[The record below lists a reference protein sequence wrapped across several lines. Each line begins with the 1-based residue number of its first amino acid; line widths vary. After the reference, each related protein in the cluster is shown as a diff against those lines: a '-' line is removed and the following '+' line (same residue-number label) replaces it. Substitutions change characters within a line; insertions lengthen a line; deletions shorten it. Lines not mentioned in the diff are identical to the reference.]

1 MDVDCIAL
9 DCEDGVAINRKSEA
23 RDTIRVFLE
32 SNKPPDGAL
41 DNRQRSE
48 WSVRVNSVQ
57 SGFCTDDVKVVFSGE
72 TIPETVLLPKVNTI
86 DNLIE
91 FNEILKKTI
100 TKPSVPVNLI
110 FYAESCESLIN
121 LSEICKKAVELCK
134 NDQLLQP
141 VGIIFGSDDFLAS
154 LGATRT
160 EESNEVLYARQK
172 VVLVAKAYQL
182 QAIDMVYIDYKNLEG
197 LKKQCIVGASMG
209 YTGKQII
216 HPGQI
221 EIVQKSFLPTP
232 EKLHWAIGLIK
243 AFNEHQKSGQGAF
256 VYKNSMIDMPTMM
269 QAQNIVKTMNSV
281 Q

>member
-1 MDVDCIAL
+1 M
-9 DCEDGVAINRKSEA
+9 DCEDGVAINRKLEA
-23 RDTIRVFLE
+23 RETIKVFLE
-32 SNKPPDGAL
+32 SNKPPEGAM
-41 DNRQRSE
+41 DKRQRSE

-57 SGFCTDDVKVVFSGE
+57 SGFCTDDVSVIFSGE
-72 TIPETVLLPKVNTI
+72 TTPVTVFLPKVNTI

-100 TKPSVPVNLI
+100 KKQTIPVNLI

-121 LSEICKKAVELCK
+121 LSEICKKAVQLSEI
-134 NDQLLQP
+134 DQLFKP
-141 VGIIFGSDDFLAS
+141 VGICFGSDDFLAS

-160 EESNEVLYARQK
+160 EESNEILYARQK
-172 VVLVAKAYQL
+172 VVLIAKAYHL
-182 QAIDMVYIDYKNLEG
+182 QAFDMVYIDYKNLEG
-197 LKKQCIVGASMG
+197 LKKQCIAGASMG